1 MIPIRDYFEGTEGN
15 MSEGKE
21 YLNMFFRCGST
32 KYTCLTEISFEAW
45 HWGLALTEDFGADYM
60 PGLIELHSSDWDDT
74 RISDKKTIY
83 GDVVTS
89 ISESLIDSRNG
100 WHHFLESFYKQKE
113 TVVKLLEDHHIF
125 NDVIEIISIVE
136 VCLKTTN
143 EYLENYTHRLCY
155 CFFEGEPEEL
165 KRHYGKNA
173 MKFFKKYDDLTVENF
188 EAAFETI
195 TDLMHFFDTGKFGI
209 KLMELS
215 SKLETFCKLKNG
227 CPDETKSITHS
238 IEEEKPITLIR
249 FMTKYCEKQS
259 RKLLRYRCKSANDAN
274 SRGTITLPEY
284 VGEWRSGQAKKYEA
298 IDLMQNWSELL
309 EMLPNLPE
317 LK

>member
-1 MIPIRDYFEGTEGN
+1 
-15 MSEGKE
+15 MSENEE
-21 YLNMFFRCGST
+21 YLDSYFRCDST
-32 KYTCLTEISFEAW
+32 RDECLSQISYEAW
-45 HWGLALTEDFGADYM
+45 HWGVALTEDYVADYM

-74 RISDKKTIY
+74 RISDKKIIY
-83 GDVVTS
+83 GEVVTS

-125 NDVIEIISIVE
+125 NDVIEIVSIVE
-136 VCLKTTN
+136 VCLKITN
-143 EYLENYTHRLCY
+143 EHLESYDLGLCY
-155 CFFEGEPEEL
+155 YFFEGELEEL
-165 KRHYGKNA
+165 KRHCGKNA

-195 TDLMHFFDTGKFGI
+195 TDLMHFFDAGKFGI

-215 SKLETFCKLKNG
+215 SKLETFCKLTDG
-227 CPDETKSITHS
+227 YPDEAKGITHS
-238 IEEEKPITLIR
+238 SEEEKPITLIR

-259 RKLLRYRCKSANDAN
+259 RKLLRYRCKSINDAN

-284 VGEWRSGQAKKYEA
+284 VGDWRTGQSKKYEVS
-298 IDLMQNWSELL
+298 DLKNNWPEYC
-309 EMLPNLPE
+309 EILPSLPE
-317 LK
+317 LKQ